1 MYASC
6 LHCIKF
12 YAGGLAVGVPGEIRG
27 MEMAHQKY
35 GNLPWEELFEPA
47 AQIAEEG
54 FKVSSAIAQAIDAHK
69 DVIDNGNYSGLK

>member
-1 MYASC
+1 M
-6 LHCIKF
+6 

-35 GNLPWEELFEPA
+35 GSLPWKELFEPA

-54 FKVSSAIAQAIDAHK
+54 FKVSSAIALGIDAHK
-69 DVIDNGNYSGLK
+69 DIIDSGNFSGLK